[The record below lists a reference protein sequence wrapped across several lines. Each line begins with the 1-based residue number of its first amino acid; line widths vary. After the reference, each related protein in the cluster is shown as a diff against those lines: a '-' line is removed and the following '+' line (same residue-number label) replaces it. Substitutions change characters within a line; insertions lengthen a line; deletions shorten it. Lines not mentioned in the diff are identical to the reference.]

1 MFVSFM
7 CRVSQ
12 QINALCSINKQ
23 RIRENRLIIYNAF
36 LSAILF
42 IGMESGTFA
51 AIEECMNYK
60 KII

>member
-12 QINALCSINKQ
+12 QINALCPINKQ

-51 AIEECMNYK
+51 AIEVCMNYK